1 MAGFV
6 QLVSARAGAK
16 SCARM
21 RSILLGRLAL
31 QVCSTETLTPARAG
45 SSPAIP
51 AMMMRQFRCSIEKT
65 RKAEI
70 SRDFSAFFDSE
81 VFRNFVDAFRA
92 FRVCRQIRTS
102 ETVENSIF
110 DDIMIP

>member
-1 MAGFV
+1 MGCRQAV
-6 QLVSARAGAK
+6 RHQTLT
-16 SCARM
+16 
-21 RSILLGRLAL
+21 LAL
-31 QVCSTETLTPARAG
+31 VGPN
-45 SSPAIP
+45 PAIP

-110 DDIMIP
+110 YDIMIP